1 MYAPSGPPT
10 SGINVVTQML
20 KLGPGIAFEP
30 YPMTSI
36 QSRGP
41 KSRAGFKDA
50 ISIGANSPTSA
61 ATTMPIASGATFAAD
76 GIRSSMIP
84 RTVRTRI
91 AWMTISALAGTD
103 DGSDCNATAVAPK
116 HSRGGQLGDKRRGL
130 SGPFAK
136 RQTIP

>member
-10 SGINVVTQML
+10 SGINVVIQML

-30 YPMTSI
+30 YPITSI

-50 ISIGANSPTSA
+50 ISIGANNPTSA
-61 ATTMPIASGATFAAD
+61 ATTIPIASGATFAAD

-84 RTVRTRI
+84 RTVITSI
-91 AWMTISALAGTD
+91 AVIMILGTAATLNGTILFYALVLMII
-103 DGSDCNATAVAPK
+103 N
-116 HSRGGQLGDKRRGL
+116 
-130 SGPFAK
+130 
-136 RQTIP
+136 